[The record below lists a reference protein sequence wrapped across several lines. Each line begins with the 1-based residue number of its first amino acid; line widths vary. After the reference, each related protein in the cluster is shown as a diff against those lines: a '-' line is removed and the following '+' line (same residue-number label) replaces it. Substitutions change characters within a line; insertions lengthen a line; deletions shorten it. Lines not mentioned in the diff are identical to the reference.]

1 MPDAVSNTSPLLYLH
16 RIGVFG
22 WLPEIFGEIW
32 IPDAVVNGFSEGRR
46 RGCDLPDPEN
56 YEWLRVVG
64 PENTPSERLSPDL
77 GAGELE
83 AMSLGLENPGKIILP
98 DDLLAR
104 EIAKAAGLTVWGT
117 LRILLEAK
125 SAGLTDAVEPLTDRL
140 CEKGMWLSGSIRRRI
155 LALAGEKAG

>member
-22 WLPEIFGEIW
+22 WLPEMFGEIR
-32 IPDAVVNGFSEGRR
+32 IPDAVANEFAEGQR
-46 RGCDLPDPEN
+46 RGYDVPDPDD

-64 PENTPSERLSPDL
+64 SENTSSERLSLDP
-77 GAGELE
+77 GAGEIG
-83 AMSLGLENPGKIILP
+83 AMSPGLENPEKIILP

-104 EIAKAAGLTVWGT
+104 EIAKAAALTVWGT

-125 SAGLTDAVEPLTDRL
+125 SAGLTEAVEPLIDRL
-140 CEKGMWLSGSIRRRI
+140 CQKGMRLSENIRRRI